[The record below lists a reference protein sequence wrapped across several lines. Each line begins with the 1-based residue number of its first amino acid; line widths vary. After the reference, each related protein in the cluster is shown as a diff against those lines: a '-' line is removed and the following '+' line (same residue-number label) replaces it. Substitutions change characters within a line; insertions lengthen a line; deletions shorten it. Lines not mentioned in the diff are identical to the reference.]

1 MHICMYE
8 CMHCVCVH
16 TIYMKVPASQDQ
28 KRESGVLELYP
39 CMFIY
44 GMNYPTCVLEMKLSP
59 LEEQQGP
66 FTIVPISSH
75 YLTSLKTPFI
85 IFCLFV

>member
-1 MHICMYE
+1 
-8 CMHCVCVH
+8 
-16 TIYMKVPASQDQ
+16 MKVPGSQDQ
-28 KRESGVLELYP
+28 KKESDVLELYS
-39 CMFIY
+39 CMFTY

-59 LEEQQGP
+59 LEEQQVL